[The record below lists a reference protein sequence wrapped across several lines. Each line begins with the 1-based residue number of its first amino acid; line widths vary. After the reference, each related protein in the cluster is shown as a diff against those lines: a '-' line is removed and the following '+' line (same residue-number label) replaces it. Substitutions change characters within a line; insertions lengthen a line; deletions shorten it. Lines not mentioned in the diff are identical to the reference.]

1 MTAAR
6 ADDTAVVVLVSG
18 GGTNLQA
25 LIDATTSAEYGVTV
39 TAVGADRYDIEGLS
53 RAQRAGIPTFVCR
66 VEDFATRGEWDVALT
81 AQVAAYRP
89 SFVVSAGFMKL
100 LGAAFLAAHRTVNTH
115 PALLPSFPGAH
126 AVRDALAA
134 GVTVTG
140 CTGHLVDSGVDTG
153 PVLAQRTVEVHEG
166 DTEQVLHDRIKAV
179 ERPMLVELVGRLAR
193 EGFPED
199 GDRPDSSTSAMLATS
214 PPPTSPPPTS
224 PPPTSPPP
232 TSPPQHT
239 PDGKAPIS

>member
-25 LIDATTSAEYGVTV
+25 LIDATASGEYGVRLA
-39 TAVGADRYDIEGLS
+39 AVGADRYDIEGLS

-81 AQVAAYRP
+81 ALVAAYRP

-100 LGAAFLAAHRTVNTH
+100 LGPAFLAAHRTVNTH

-140 CTGHLVDSGVDTG
+140 CTGHLVDAGVDTG
-153 PVLAQRTVEVHEG
+153 PILVQRTVEVHDG
-166 DTEQVLHDRIKAV
+166 DTEQTLHDRIKAV

-193 EGFPED
+193 EGLPAD
-199 GDRPDSSTSAMLATS
+199 GDLPEPTTSAQLPPS
-214 PPPTSPPPTS
+214 PCSTPPE
-224 PPPTSPPP
+224 
-232 TSPPQHT
+232 
-239 PDGKAPIS
+239 GKAPIS